1 MKTLRVLL
9 VSLAWA
15 STSLAVAEAAPD
27 TLTLEEKAAGWRWLW
42 DGETT
47 EGWRGARTDAFPA
60 KGWRIENGVLT
71 VLASGGKGSGPGGDI
86 VTRETFAD
94 FELSV
99 DFKLT
104 PGANSGIKYFVAE
117 NTSLGLE
124 YQLLDDALHP
134 DAKGGRNGNRTLG
147 SVYDLYPA
155 SAAKQVRP
163 IGEWNTARIVSR
175 GPRVEHWLN
184 GGKVVEYERFTE
196 AFRRDVQESKYVT
209 SPGFGEWKEG
219 RILLQDHGDEVHFR
233 NIKIRALDGRKAR

>member
-9 VSLAWA
+9 FSIVGASASLAA
-15 STSLAVAEAAPD
+15 AETAPN
-27 TLTLEEKAAGWRWLW
+27 TLTPDEQAAGWRLLW
-42 DGETT
+42 DGESST
-47 EGWRGARTDAFPA
+47 GWRGTRTDAFPA
-60 KGWRIENGVLT
+60 KGWEMKDGVLT
-71 VLASGGKGSGPGGDI
+71 VLASGGQGSGPGGDI
-86 VTRETFAD
+86 VTRETFTD

-104 PGANSGIKYFVAE
+104 ARANSGIKYFVAE

-134 DAKGGRNGNRTLG
+134 DAKGGRNGNRTVG

-155 SAAKQVRP
+155 AAAKQVKP

-175 GPRVEHWLN
+175 GGHVEHWLN
-184 GGKVVEYERFTE
+184 GETVVEYERFTDK
-196 AFRRDVQESKYVT
+196 FRRDVAESKYVAN
-209 SPGFGEWKEG
+209 PGFGEWKEG

-233 NIKIRALDGRKAR
+233 NIKVRALNPQKAR

>member
-1 MKTLRVLL
+1 MKSLRVFLPL
-9 VSLAWA
+9 VFCASASLAA
-15 STSLAVAEAAPD
+15 AETAPN
-27 TLTLEEKAAGWRWLW
+27 TLTPDEQAAGWRLLW
-42 DGETT
+42 DGSSAT
-47 EGWRGARTDAFPA
+47 GWRGTRADVFPT
-60 KGWRIENGVLT
+60 KGWQVKDGVLT
-71 VLASGGKGSGPGGDI
+71 VLKSEGHGGGDI
-86 VTRETFAD
+86 VTRETFGN

-99 DFKLT
+99 EFKLT

-155 SAAKQVRP
+155 SAAKPVKP

-184 GGKVVEYERFTE
+184 GEKVADYERFTA
-196 AFRRDVQESKYVT
+196 AFRRDVADSKYAT

-233 NIKIRALDGRKAR
+233 NIKIRALRGPEAR